1 MPLSDCFQDHSVEL
15 VEKGD
20 FRGMRH
26 PVELR
31 GRTSS
36 GKHSFTFTSSKG
48 STLKNPRLKTA
59 LIGAVSI
66 AALAVPAVAFADSD
80 ATSSGKP
87 VPHNSD
93 ASGNSRTKERATLV
107 RDGKYVV
114 VTVKVKGA
122 SPGLVHAQHIHG
134 PGMHACPGI
143 GRDVN
148 HDGLIDTSEG
158 APDYGP
164 VVVSLT
170 TSGDTS
176 PASTLA
182 VDRFPTANSNGRYT
196 YTRKLRIG
204 TEIPRSVAKDLDDF
218 HIVAHGIDT
227 NHNGMYDFSKGKSD
241 LNPALPQEATVPAT
255 CGLIK

>member
-1 MPLSDCFQDHSVEL
+1 MVLHGVPSRSPARSEERIHPQSVA
-15 VEKGD
+15 
-20 FRGMRH
+20 
-26 PVELR
+26 PC
-31 GRTSS
+31 
-36 GKHSFTFTSSKG
+36 GKRARWKAHIVALPGVSVAS
-48 STLKNPRLKTA
+48 TA
-59 LIGAVSI
+59 LI
-66 AALAVPAVAFADSD
+66 LP
-80 ATSSGKP
+80 
-87 VPHNSD
+87 
-93 ASGNSRTKERATLV
+93 
-107 RDGKYVV
+107 
-114 VTVKVKGA
+114 
-122 SPGLVHAQHIHG
+122 
-134 PGMHACPGI
+134 
-143 GRDVN
+143 
-148 HDGLIDTSEG
+148 DTSEG

-196 YTRKLRIG
+196 YTRKLQIG
-204 TEIPRSVAKDLDDF
+204 TDIPTSVANDLDDF